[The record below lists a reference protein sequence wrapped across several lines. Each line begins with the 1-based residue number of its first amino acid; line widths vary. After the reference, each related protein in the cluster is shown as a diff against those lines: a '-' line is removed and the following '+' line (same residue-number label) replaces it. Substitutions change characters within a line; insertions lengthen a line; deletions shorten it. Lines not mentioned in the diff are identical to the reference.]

1 MIFLGN
7 KTKNLFETLTQLTGV
22 FWQIFTIAN
31 TVSHFV
37 NVDIGSHDLNLLIAE
52 KLLLHS
58 QGVMTNVQINVRKT
72 TRFFSVVFKF
82 CSVFESTATTSK
94 TDKTQAGF
102 NLLLKLIDSDISMN
116 RLLKTEDIN

>member
-1 MIFLGN
+1 MIFLGH
-7 KTKNLFETLTQLTGV
+7 KTKNLFETLTQLTGL
-22 FWQIFTIAN
+22 FWQIFTIAY

-82 CSVFESTATTSK
+82 CSVFESTATTPK
-94 TDKTQAGF
+94 TDKTQAEF